1 MRELLSDID
10 RWQAEGKP
18 VALAT
23 VVSVA
28 GSAPRGVGAKL
39 AVSGAGEMAGSVSG
53 GCVEN
58 AVIETALDVLQSGR
72 PQLVKYGIADEE
84 GWEVGLA
91 CGGTIE
97 VFVEPLVPAQP
108 HPDAGKQRRSD
119 AARDPS
125 ESPRPSVTASLRQE
139 G

>member
-1 MRELLSDID
+1 MRELFADID
-10 RWQAEGKP
+10 RWLAEGKP

-39 AVSGAGEMAGSVSG
+39 AVSGTGEFTGSVSG

-58 AVIETALDVLQSGR
+58 AVVETALEVLQNGR
-72 PQLVKYGIADEE
+72 PQLVKYGVSDEDA
-84 GWEVGLA
+84 WEVGLA

-97 VFVEPLVPAQP
+97 VFVEPLV
-108 HPDAGKQRRSD
+108 
-119 AARDPS
+119 
-125 ESPRPSVTASLRQE
+125 
-139 G
+139 